1 MKNKIKTLL
10 ILGYIFLL
18 ILIILRQKQ
27 SGTISFMGYN
37 ALKLGNKTILF
48 KSSKGTSFIT
58 DQDSI
63 RDIIGIDE
71 RVNFVVISN
80 SISPD
85 LPKVVGDVLT
95 MGEIDTFDKL
105 IKVFNQDTTVTTIS
119 TNIIDEVLIIK
130 QKSIVSDLKETTF
143 ILSKFYNC
151 YPYYLR
157 LRSWWK
163 VDEKIPDQ
171 VQDLFNSFEVRK

>member
-1 MKNKIKTLL
+1 M
-10 ILGYIFLL
+10 
-18 ILIILRQKQ
+18 
-27 SGTISFMGYN
+27 
-37 ALKLGNKTILF
+37 
-48 KSSKGTSFIT
+48 
-58 DQDSI
+58 
-63 RDIIGIDE
+63 
-71 RVNFVVISN
+71 VISN